1 MGKRIVIKGANF
13 FANGINTDI
22 QKEYQT
28 INPSS
33 KATTVFSN
41 STTFIGYSDIVANKN
56 GYISSI
62 TSAFDSSY
70 KVKVYVVD
78 GTTNEVLSISNE
90 ITQTNKE
97 TDVRS
102 QNIYVPKGARI
113 GFGNGTDS
121 VGGIMF
127 TKVSGSRCF
136 EGVGGIGTTV
146 DINRFPTMELSVG
159 FVIEFE

>member
-22 QKEYQT
+22 QEEYQT

-33 KATTVFSN
+33 NATTVFVSDRV
-41 STTFIGYSDIVANKN
+41 FIGHSDIVANKN

-62 TSAFDSSY
+62 TSAFDGSY
-70 KVKVYVVD
+70 KIRVCVVD
-78 GTTNEVLSISNE
+78 GTTNKILSISND

-102 QNIYVPKGARI
+102 QNIYVPKGSRI
-113 GFGNGTDS
+113 GFSNAKNS
-121 VGGIMF
+121 SGGILF
-127 TKVSGSRCF
+127 TNALGVRCF
-136 EGVGGIGTTV
+136 EVLGEIGATAV
-146 DINRFPTMELSVG
+146 LDKFPTMELSVG
-159 FVIEFE
+159 CVIESI